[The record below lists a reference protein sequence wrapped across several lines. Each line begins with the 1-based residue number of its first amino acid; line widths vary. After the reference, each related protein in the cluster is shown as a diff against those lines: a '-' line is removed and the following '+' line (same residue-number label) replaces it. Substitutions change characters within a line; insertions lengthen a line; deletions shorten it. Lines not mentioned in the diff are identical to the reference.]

1 MPWKINAAWHA
12 ENRMPKNA
20 TRDQRI
26 DWHLRHSEACGCRP
40 APDSLRNEIAKRA
53 AGKA

>member
-1 MPWKINAAWHA
+1 MPWKMNAAWHA

-26 DWHLRHSEACGCRP
+26 DWHVRHAEACACRP
-40 APDSLRNEIAKRA
+40 APEALRDDIAKRA
-53 AGKA
+53 ARA